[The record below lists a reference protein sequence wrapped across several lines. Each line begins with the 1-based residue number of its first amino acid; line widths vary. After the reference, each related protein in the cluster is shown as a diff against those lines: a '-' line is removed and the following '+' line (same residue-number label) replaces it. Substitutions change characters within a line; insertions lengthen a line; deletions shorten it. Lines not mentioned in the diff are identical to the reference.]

1 MLFHERK
8 FPWLDVEME
17 EDASA
22 LSEQG
27 LRRSMA
33 RRGLVVYFV
42 FLVLFSALA
51 NWFSA
56 ATGNTFGIF
65 FLMWSPGVASIVTRL
80 ILHEGWSDIS
90 FRLVP
95 GSVAKMSRGRT
106 TRFAIMMA
114 VLVPFVVALLAY
126 GCAWIVGL
134 AHLVPFQPS
143 ENLSFCIAFLGGH
156 LSWWMI
162 ALLLVA
168 FLLAEVVSASGEE
181 IGWRGYMLTRLID
194 ADVPRPVVLSGLI
207 WSFWHWPLLFLE
219 AQHLSMSIFLSACI
233 FVVTITCLGCVA
245 ARLRLQTGSIW
256 PSIVLHATWNI
267 CILEIFDAVTR
278 NSDTSY
284 WVGESG
290 ILMALVM
297 LGMAYI
303 FWHNYQFARPAT
315 EAAS

>member
-8 FPWLDVEME
+8 FPWLDVAVE
-17 EDASA
+17 EDVSTS
-22 LSEQG
+22 SEQS

-33 RRGLVVYFV
+33 RRGLAVYFI
-42 FLVLFSALA
+42 FLVLFSALT

-56 ATGNTFGIF
+56 ATGDTFGIF
-65 FLMWSPGVASIVTRL
+65 FLMWSPGMASIVTRL

-95 GSVAKMSRGRT
+95 KSFAKLSGGRT
-106 TRFAIMMA
+106 VRLAIMIA
-114 VLVPFVVALLAY
+114 VLVPFVAALLAY
-126 GCAWIVGL
+126 GCAWIMGL
-134 AHLVPFQPS
+134 AHPVAFQPS
-143 ENLSFCIAFLGGH
+143 TNLSFCIAFLGGH

-162 ALLLVA
+162 TLLLIG
-168 FLLAEVVSASGEE
+168 FLLAELVSAAGEE

-194 ADVPRPVVLSGLI
+194 ADIPRPVVLSGLI

-219 AQHLSMSIFLSACI
+219 AQHLNIEIFLSACI

-256 PSIVLHATWNI
+256 PSIVLHGTWNI
-267 CILEIFDAVTR
+267 CILEIFDAFTR
-278 NSDTSY
+278 NSATSY

-290 ILMALVM
+290 LLIALVM
-297 LGMAYI
+297 LGMACI
-303 FWHNYQFARPAT
+303 FWHNYRFVLPET
-315 EAAS
+315 KVTS